1 MSTIYKSLPYQIRA
15 DLFNS
20 LAALEQSGLPALQA
34 FTLLKLSSRAHGR
47 VEKTRQW
54 LGRGLDIA
62 SAGAKSGLFSP
73 FEASLLRAALQ
84 AGSPATTYRRLADS
98 YSLKAQQRAAIK
110 SRLMLPL
117 LVLVMALLVQPL
129 PSLVAGTISGGGFLL
144 QSLRPLLLL
153 SAMFYL
159 AVWFKNWFEQATP
172 SPAQDWIS
180 QQLTRVPVFGLMHV
194 RQNNRDFFASLA
206 LLLEAG
212 LPMFDALPHAVAS
225 IGNSA
230 IRKDFA
236 RLRQQMTQGATLAQ
250 AIERLNY
257 VGNSQVLGYIH
268 TGESSGTLPEMLQRF
283 VNAETVAVTQ
293 FQTQVAEWLPRMI
306 YALLMLWMAYV
317 ILTGAGFMPRLPP
330 ELQ

>member
-1 MSTIYKSLPYQIRA
+1 MPTIYKSLPYQVRA

-34 FTLLKLSSRAHGR
+34 FTLLKLPSTAHGR
-47 VEKTRQW
+47 VEKMRQW

-73 FEASLLRAALQ
+73 FEVSLLRAALQ

-117 LVLVMALLVQPL
+117 LVLVIALLVQPL
-129 PSLVAGTISGGGFLL
+129 PSLVAGTISGGAYLL
-144 QSLRPLLLL
+144 QALRPLLLL
-153 SAMFYL
+153 GVLFYF
-159 AVWFKNWFEQATP
+159 ASWCKNWLEQTTP
-172 SPAQDWIS
+172 SPAQDWIA

-194 RQNNRDFFASLA
+194 RQNNRDFYASLA

-212 LPMFDALPHAVAS
+212 IPMFDALPQAVAS
-225 IGNSA
+225 IGNSV
-230 IRKDFA
+230 IRKEFA
-236 RLRQQMTQGATLAQ
+236 RLKQRMTQGASLAQ
-250 AIERLNY
+250 AIARLNY
-257 VGNSQVLGYIH
+257 VGNAQVLGYIQ

-283 VNAETVAVTQ
+283 VHAETVAVTQ

-306 YALLMLWMAYV
+306 YALLMLWMAYG